1 MSADDIYIVGVA
13 RTEFGRYDGEDNEL
27 AEQAVRGALADCGLA
42 WTDVQFAV
50 GGTNG
55 ETKPDN
61 LVSRLGLTG
70 LPFVTVKN
78 GWKGMPEEQGFLRDI
93 QAAACQQFNTVL
105 APGSNIYHYDHIHV
119 DLMRRPKRPSIC

>member
-1 MSADDIYIVGVA
+1 MSADDIYIVGAA

-42 WTDVQFAV
+42 WTDMQFAV

-70 LPFVTVKN
+70 IPVCAETIAIGINKAVTEAGDNV
-78 GWKGMPEEQGFLRDI
+78 PL
-93 QAAACQQFNTVL
+93 
-105 APGSNIYHYDHIHV
+105 
-119 DLMRRPKRPSIC
+119 